1 MLRGKAEIRVVKY
14 KERLREGK
22 GNKITERCEKEIKKK
37 QVQGNREIMKKNKNN
52 FVRIERLGVK
62 KQKKEETEK
71 ETDLIK
77 R

>member
-37 QVQGNREIMKKNKNN
+37 ASTRQ
-52 FVRIERLGVK
+52 
-62 KQKKEETEK
+62 
-71 ETDLIK
+71 
-77 R
+77 